1 MNLIKM
7 VELGFLPS
15 VANPSVMKK
24 ISDMPEEEF
33 LFLLGKAA
41 KTTGL
46 QSHSGAFSTA
56 LIDFGNGPVECV
68 IKVGIS
74 DYGGEDKGYEY
85 LRYSQKVG
93 GRKHSTALPD
103 VYYIGTVKTLNRD
116 VDIAVIEFVNVNTGS
131 EGKILANKL
140 NSLVDAMYNRWGLN
154 WQDDLQVEDE
164 MKSML
169 GIVAERQHLLRL
181 FGWSVEDMIRFVA
194 ALGKVGGSVDIYEKN
209 LGLRQDNTVCVFDPI
224 SS

>member
-15 VANPSVMKK
+15 VADPSVMKK
-24 ISDMPEEEF
+24 ISDMHEEEF

-74 DYGGEDKGYEY
+74 DFGGDDKGYEY
-85 LRYSQKVG
+85 LRYSEKVG
-93 GRKHSTALPD
+93 GRKYCAALPD
-103 VYYIGTVKTLNRD
+103 VFYLGTVKTSDRD

-131 EGKILANKL
+131 EGATLTNKL
-140 NSLVDAMYNRWGLN
+140 NRLVDVMYNRWGLN
-154 WQDDLQVEDE
+154 WHDDLQVEDE
-164 MKSML
+164 MRNMH
-169 GIVAERQHLLRL
+169 GIVEERQHLLQL
-181 FGWSVEDMIRFVA
+181 FGWSIEDMIRFVV
-194 ALGKVGGSVDIYEKN
+194 ALGKVGGSVDIHKGN

>member
-46 QSHSGAFSTA
+46 QSHHGAFSTA

-74 DYGGEDKGYEY
+74 YYGGVDKGYEY

-116 VDIAVIEFVNVNTGS
+116 VDIAVIEFVNVNMGS

-194 ALGKVGGSVDIYEKN
+194 AVGKVGGSVDIHEKN

-224 SS
+224 ST